1 MRIFKFKYYN
11 NLLGLN
17 SRVAHFNMT
26 VSEECTFCNLAGPR
40 PVVSETF
47 VHLFYYCNHVQ
58 NLLNKLIKK
67 YVNKPV
73 LTLEQYFLG
82 NVSASEPD
90 NIALTIV
97 LDAFRSLIWQLK
109 LEKKIGS
116 ESVFFANL
124 RYILLL
130 TCSSSKAIE
139 NLLNNSTITFVSG
152 DGETRANIVRP

>member
-1 MRIFKFKYYN
+1 
-11 NLLGLN
+11 
-17 SRVAHFNMT
+17 MT

-58 NLLNKLIKK
+58 NLLSKLIQK

-73 LTLEQYFLG
+73 LTFEQYFLG

-97 LDAFRSLIWQLK
+97 LDAFRYLIWQLK

-130 TCSSSKAIE
+130 ICNSSKAIE
-139 NLLNNSTITFVSG
+139 NLLNNSSTIFVSG